1 MITMSTLAQVLDSFF
16 EVAAA
21 ACTDILANPP
31 DLVIALMHAGRFS
44 LLATQTLWHATQTAP
59 FPPVLLVNIG
69 TEKMRR
75 YEEMCNDL
83 EFRDYTDWNMDPWGK
98 GHSFE
103 YMHRETGH
111 LLAWV
116 MRQEAWLSQLRSMV
130 EDVLGASAAPQRIL
144 VLEDFIQDGRSCLIA
159 QGLLRRLFPNA
170 EMLMLAGTVSLWRDT
185 VVEAWLAE
193 QGQPALGA
201 TLKGIPYTSSRS
213 NRLNAFHHLNRI
225 LTGAEDTDR
234 ESLDWSP
241 LTANSEHVQALS
253 PYLSA
258 EHCLTLPTWTEQTI
272 VAYIKQRLPGW
283 QLGREHQVLQAQLL
297 PEQLLSAHLWLY
309 GHTSSTAAAAWAGLS
324 PEQAEHLLESFV
336 QEGWAV
342 WRGSE
347 GGRCCDLL
355 RRGVLLYG
363 PIAQDPGPDL
373 LAVAETISDVMT
385 PFPVEFART
394 NGVHGP
400 YLVPA
405 PEGMGACVP
414 ARLLHMIPDLSEEEI
429 CNRLICRES
438 RLLGQPRDYFSEYK
452 EAATDDPIHI
462 CQTASMGGLDRIFYV
477 QAQPNQPEILDA
489 SRSHEE
495 QATILAQIALQS
507 QAAAQDGD
515 IDGVSYLIQALAQ
528 DISTP
533 LTPHYQ
539 RTLDV
544 TRSNM
549 EER

>member
-83 EFRDYTDWNMDPWGK
+83 EFRDYTEWNIDPWGK

-116 MRQEAWLSQLRSMV
+116 MRQEAWLSQLRNMV
-130 EDVLGASAAPQRIL
+130 EDALGADAALQRIL
-144 VLEDFIQDGRSCLIA
+144 VLEDFIQDGRSYLIA
-159 QGLLRRLFPNA
+159 QGLLYRLYPNA
-170 EMLMLAGTVSLWRDT
+170 ETLMLAGTVSLWRNT
-185 VVEAWLAE
+185 MVEAWLAE
-193 QGQPALGA
+193 QGMSSLGA
-201 TLKGIPYTSSRS
+201 MLKKVPYTSSRG
-213 NRLNAFHHLNRI
+213 NRLDAFYHLNRI

-241 LTANSEHVQALS
+241 LTIDSEHVQALTS
-253 PYLSA
+253 YLSA
-258 EHCLTLPTWTEQTI
+258 ERCLALSTWLEQTI
-272 VAYIKQRLPGW
+272 VSHIEQRLPGW
-283 QLGREHQVLQAQLL
+283 QPGQEHQVLQAQLI
-297 PEQLLSAHLWLY
+297 PEQLLSAQLWLY
-309 GHTSSTAAAAWAGLS
+309 GCTSPTNAAAWAGLS
-324 PEQAEHLLESFV
+324 LERTEQLLDSFV
-336 QEGWAV
+336 QEGWVV
-342 WRGSE
+342 WRERAGR
-347 GGRCCDLL
+347 RCCDLL
-355 RRGVLLYG
+355 RSGVLLYG
-363 PIAQDPGPDL
+363 AIALDPGPDL
-373 LAVAETISDVMT
+373 LAVTETISDGMT

-394 NGVHGP
+394 NGVNGP
-400 YLVPA
+400 YLVPV
-405 PEGMGACVP
+405 PEGIGDCVP
-414 ARLLHMIPDLSEEEI
+414 ARLLHIIPDLSEGEI
-429 CNRLICRES
+429 RDRLIYRES

-462 CQTASMGGLDRIFYV
+462 CQTASSGGVDRIFYAQV
-477 QAQPNQPEILDA
+477 QPNLPEIFDPDCTREEKAALLSQIA
-489 SRSHEE
+489 RRSE
-495 QATILAQIALQS
+495 QAVKDGEVDGVTYLGQVLAQ
-507 QAAAQDGD
+507 G
-515 IDGVSYLIQALAQ
+515 
-528 DISTP
+528 ISTP
-533 LTPHYQ
+533 LTPYYQ
-539 RTLDV
+539 QTLEAD
-544 TRSNM
+544 RASM